1 MERREV
7 DSQERSNR
15 PTAKNKTDTRGTLV
29 VQEGG
34 RRAQSWRE
42 EGAGLAKG
50 QAKHQSWGLCGGGGE
65 GPGEIWP
72 AWEDSV
78 LLWEKGFEGDV

>member
-7 DSQERSNR
+7 DSQERANR
-15 PTAKNKTDTRGTLV
+15 PIGKNKMDPRGALV

-34 RRAQSWRE
+34 RQAQSRRE

-50 QAKHQSWGLCGGGGE
+50 QAKHQSWGLCVCGQ

-72 AWEDSV
+72 AWEEGV